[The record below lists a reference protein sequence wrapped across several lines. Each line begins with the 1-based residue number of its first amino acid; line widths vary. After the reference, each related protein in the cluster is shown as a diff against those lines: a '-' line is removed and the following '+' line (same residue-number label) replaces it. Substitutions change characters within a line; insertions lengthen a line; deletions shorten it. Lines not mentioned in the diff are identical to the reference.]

1 MRDYSKLFFVLS
13 ICCFSLISCNQESVN
28 DPDKLA
34 IINAHLLDLSE
45 LGKSNNDVSSAYIL
59 VDGDKIVEVG
69 KMIDT
74 PDFGKRTIIDAKGK
88 VVMPGLTDGFAAI
101 NNQSYANAYLYS
113 GVTDIVSVS
122 GGRRGVFFGDG
133 SPSPNI
139 NVLEGIGARKI
150 TNEKLIS
157 GIDSLNEAGISVLLL
172 MYKLTTDQLQIAQ
185 ERGAQNG
192 QVTIGELGF
201 ATYEQGIEIGL
212 DAFVH
217 TTRYSLDAAPRE
229 MAKEVAKYPFSNA
242 LQSPKWLYY
251 KYLSKL
257 SLNDELLIKHA
268 INLGKSKSF
277 IQPTLSLLYLDM
289 ELSTNPW
296 NEKVA
301 TIINTEDVDA
311 PANKTTGKHDYEMDV
326 QEAYS
331 AVAKNVLNIE
341 RLYYQNGARYLAGSA
356 TDVWGTMPGISLH
369 TELKLLSQIGLT
381 NREVLAAT
389 TENFN
394 LAYGWLQGKIEQ
406 NFSANLL
413 ILEQNPLENLD
424 HLKDINT
431 LILNGKVIDREGL
444 LRNK

>member
-1 MRDYSKLFFVLS
+1 MSNISKLLTLLLFLS
-13 ICCFSLISCNQESVN
+13 LSPWACEQKYAL
-28 DPDKLA
+28 DPNKLA
-34 IINAHLLDLSE
+34 IVNAHLLDLSD
-45 LGKSNNDVSSAYIL
+45 LGKSDKDVPSAYIL
-59 VDGDKIVEVG
+59 IDAEKIVEVG
-69 KMIDT
+69 EM
-74 PDFGKRTIIDAKGK
+74 PENWDFGNRTIIDAKGK
-88 VVMPGLTDGFAAI
+88 TVIPGLTDGFAAI

-133 SPSPNI
+133 LPSPNI
-139 NVLEGIGARKI
+139 KILDGIGAQKI
-150 TNEKLIS
+150 TDEDLIS

-172 MYKLTTDQLQIAQ
+172 MYKLTSDQLKIAN
-185 ERGAQNG
+185 ERAIQNG

-201 ATYEQGIEIGL
+201 ATYEQGMDIGL

-229 MAKEVAKYPFSNA
+229 MVEEVAKYPFSNA

-257 SLNDELLIKHA
+257 SIEDELLVTHA
-268 INLGKSKSF
+268 ARLGKSETF

-296 NEKVA
+296 DEKVA
-301 TIINTEDVDA
+301 SIINAEDVDA
-311 PANKTTGKHDYEMDV
+311 PANKTTGKHDYEKDV
-326 QEAYS
+326 QDAYS
-331 AVAKNVLNIE
+331 AIAQNVLNIE
-341 RLYYQNGARYLAGSA
+341 ALYYNNGARYLAGSA
-356 TDVWGTMPGISLH
+356 ADVWGTMPGISLH
-369 TELKLLSQIGLT
+369 TELKLLSEIGLT

-394 LAYGWLQGKIEQ
+394 VAYGWFQGKIEK

-413 ILEQNPLENLD
+413 ILEQNPLENLE
-424 HLKDINT
+424 HLKNINT

-444 LRNK
+444 LKE